1 MENKD
6 KYYKEVIKTRMYK
19 NAANLWGVRNID
31 NFDPLVKL
39 LIESLASEVNKLSN
53 EINNIETRLLE
64 RIAALLTPDIL
75 MTVRPAHMIIHA
87 EPSENKI
94 IIGKDTG
101 FYYESLS
108 KNNYNFYSAGT
119 FTLHK
124 GNVKSLICAK
134 KIYFIDSDQSKEVHA
149 RSTLQSEIFTN
160 NIWIGLDMDASVKT
174 VENLSFYF
182 DILNVEN
189 KNELLHLLPYAKWE
203 LEGTPLKVKTG
214 IHLPEENKDADT
226 QKQMP
231 FSGYDLA
238 HISDESIGRLYNHHF
253 VTVTSEIDNK
263 PENRKKIPDE
273 LKTAFPSEMVE
284 ETLSPLLWI
293 KVSFPADFEDYA
305 LESFFVSIN
314 AFPVINKKLCSKH
327 FKTNKI
333 TSVIPL
339 DTDDY
344 EFVLSVDSVMDSKNR
359 TYTPLPFRDETNRH
373 GTYVVKRGGVER
385 FDSRNAREY
394 ISNLIDILREEGA
407 SFSMIGRGFVDEL
420 IIKVN
425 EQLTAVEKKI
435 REINVKKDISSY
447 MIIDTDD
454 TGESVYIDYW
464 VTNCE
469 LANEIKTGASLYP
482 FTETPVEP
490 TTVVSFTQ
498 STGGRRLQTKNS
510 LDLYKY
516 ILTSRDR
523 IYTDEDVVN
532 FCFAHFGDIISSASV
547 KKGVQVSPRPKEG
560 LIRCN
565 DVYIELRPHIVQLTS
580 TQEIKDKLVNL
591 LKEKSP
597 DSYNYRIFISKNK
610 NQTYE

>member
-1 MENKD
+1 MENKQ

-31 NFDPLVKL
+31 NFDPLIKL
-39 LIESLASEVNKLSN
+39 LIEALASEINKLSN

-87 EPSENKI
+87 EPSEKKI
-94 IIGKDTG
+94 TIGKDTG
-101 FYYESLS
+101 FYYENLS
-108 KNNYNFYSAGT
+108 KNNFNFYSAGK
-119 FTLHK
+119 FSLIK
-124 GNVKSLICAK
+124 GHVKSLICAK
-134 KIYFIDSDQSKEVHA
+134 KIYNIDNDQSKEIQA
-149 RSTLQSEIFTN
+149 RSMIQSEIFTN
-160 NIWIGLDMDASVKT
+160 NIWIGLDMDDSVKT
-174 VENLSFYF
+174 MENISFYF

-189 KNELLHLLPYAKWE
+189 KNELLHLLPYAQWE
-203 LEGTPLKVKTG
+203 LEGKPLKVKTG
-214 IHLPEENKDADT
+214 IHLLDDNGKEEQQT
-226 QKQMP
+226 P
-231 FSGYDLA
+231 FSTYDLA
-238 HISDESIGRLYNHHF
+238 NVSDTSILKLYDHHF
-253 VTVTSEIDNK
+253 VTVVSTIDNTK
-263 PENRKKIPDE
+263 ENHKKVPDE
-273 LKTAFPSEMVE
+273 LRVAFPSEMVE

-293 KVSFPADFEDYA
+293 KVSFPSNFEDYA

-314 AFPVINKKLCSKH
+314 AFPVINKKWCSKH

-344 EFVLSVDSVMDSKNR
+344 EFVLSVNSVMDSKNQV
-359 TYTPLPFRDETNRH
+359 YNPLPFQDETNRQ

-385 FDSRNAREY
+385 FDSRNAKEY
-394 ISNLIDILREEGA
+394 ISNLVDILREEGA

-420 IIKVN
+420 VTKIN
-425 EQLTAVEKKI
+425 EQLAAVEKKI
-435 REINVKKDISSY
+435 KEINVKKDISSY

-454 TGESVYIDYW
+454 IGESVYIDYW

-469 LANEIKTGASLYP
+469 LANDIKTGASLFP

-490 TTVVSFTQ
+490 TTVISFTQ

-523 IYTDEDVVN
+523 IYTDEDIVN
-532 FCFAHFGDIISSASV
+532 FCFAHFSDIISSARV

-560 LIRCN
+560 LIRCI
-565 DVYIELRPHIVQLTS
+565 DVFVELRPHIVQITS
-580 TQEIKDKLVNL
+580 TQEVKDKLVNL
-591 LKEKSP
+591 LKDKSP
-597 DSYNYRIFISKNK
+597 DSYNYRIFISNNK
-610 NQTYE
+610 N